1 MPGINQVTILGYVG
15 KDPEIRSM
23 NSGDKVANFSIATS
37 EKWKDKSSGE
47 DKEKTDW
54 HNIVVWGP
62 LVNVIEKYVHKGS
75 KIYVQGKLQTRK
87 WQDQS
92 GADRYSTEVVLQG
105 FNARLELLDGK
116 KSEGEARGG
125 GGGGY
130 AEPETAREEF
140 PEDSEIPFVTNRSIW

>member
-1 MPGINQVTILGYVG
+1 MPGINQVTILGNVG

-116 KSEGEARGG
+116 RSDGEARG

-130 AEPETAREEF
+130 AEPEKQFENDLS
-140 PEDSEIPFVTNRSIW
+140 EDIPFATNRSIW